1 MSVRY
6 FEILRDS
13 THKGNYIPLGR
24 QLPRTPPLTD
34 VKRHLDFSN
43 DDLNVGCEEPHQDI
57 EVHTQIISMPPFT
70 SSNRNIINVDKRS
83 DLLPSYCDN
92 RQVPGTKMIVTKTG
106 RLISALMRQKRV

>member
-13 THKGNYIPLGR
+13 CHKGNYIPSGR

-43 DDLNVGCEEPHQDI
+43 DDSYVGCEEPQQNT
-57 EVHTQIISMPPFT
+57 EVQAEIIS
-70 SSNRNIINVDKRS
+70 
-83 DLLPSYCDN
+83 
-92 RQVPGTKMIVTKTG
+92 
-106 RLISALMRQKRV
+106 